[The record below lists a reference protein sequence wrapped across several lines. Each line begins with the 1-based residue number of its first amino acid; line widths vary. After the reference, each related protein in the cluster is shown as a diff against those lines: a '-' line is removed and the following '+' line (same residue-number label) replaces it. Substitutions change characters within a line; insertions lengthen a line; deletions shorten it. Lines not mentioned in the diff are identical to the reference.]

1 MITEMQEKK
10 IKMKWH
16 IITLEGK
23 IKECQ
28 SKPSKN
34 NSAYFKKQLEVAK
47 KQYDKL

>member
-1 MITEMQEKK
+1 MRAIIQQKK

-16 IITLEGK
+16 IIFLESK

-47 KQYDKL
+47 KQYEQI